1 MVNTDM
7 PGAGTGANESLLRSE
22 IGFWRE
28 MIDSCGDKQPEDS
41 VERMHYALELAEARL
56 MQLFNI
62 YRQAGANDSDG
73 PSNVYYL
80 VDKRSKLK

>member
-7 PGAGTGANESLLRSE
+7 PGAGTGANEALLRSE

-28 MIDSCGDKQPEDS
+28 MIDSCADTQPEAS
-41 VERMHYALELAEARL
+41 VERMHQALELAEGRL
-56 MQLFNI
+56 MRLFENHK
-62 YRQAGANDSDG
+62 RASGNDSDR

-80 VDKRSKLK
+80 VDRRSKPK

>member
-7 PGAGTGANESLLRSE
+7 PGAGTGANEALLRSE

-28 MIDSCGDKQPEDS
+28 MIDSCADTQPEAS
-41 VERMHYALELAEARL
+41 VERMHQALELAEGRL
-56 MQLFNI
+56 MRLFEN
-62 YRQAGANDSDG
+62 YKRASGNDSDR

-80 VDKRSKLK
+80 VDRRSKPK

>member
-7 PGAGTGANESLLRSE
+7 PGAGTGANEALLRSE

-28 MIDSCGDKQPEDS
+28 MIDSCVDTQPEAS
-41 VERMHYALELAEARL
+41 VERMHQALELAEGRL
-56 MQLFNI
+56 MRLFENHK
-62 YRQAGANDSDG
+62 RASGNDSDR

-80 VDKRSKLK
+80 VDRRSKPK

>member
-7 PGAGTGANESLLRSE
+7 PGAGTGANEALLRSE

-28 MIDSCGDKQPEDS
+28 LIDSCGDTQPEDS
-41 VERMHYALELAEARL
+41 VERMHQALKLAEGRL
-56 MQLFNI
+56 MRLFEI
-62 YRQAGANDSDG
+62 YQQASGNDPDR

-80 VDKRSKLK
+80 VDRRSKPK

>member
-7 PGAGTGANESLLRSE
+7 PGAGTGANEALLRSE

-28 MIDSCGDKQPEDS
+28 MIDSCDDTQPEDS
-41 VERMHYALELAEARL
+41 VERMHHALELAEARL
-56 MQLFNI
+56 MHLFEF

>member
-7 PGAGTGANESLLRSE
+7 PGTATGANEALLRSE

-28 MIDSCGDKQPEDS
+28 MIDSCGDTQPEES
-41 VERMHYALELAEARL
+41 VERMHQALKLAEGRL
-56 MQLFNI
+56 THLFKF
-62 YRQAGANDSDG
+62 YQQASGNDPDR

-80 VDKRSKLK
+80 VDKRS